1 MQSYGFSSGL
11 RRRRLIILILFTSD
25 RAASEPAQAKKIFI
39 TARLLIAVAVRNDK
53 LCIRAIVVNH
63 GTSRVLAKNRLQI
76 LKTLIVDD
84 ESLARR
90 GLAHRLK
97 DIADIEIVGE
107 ARNGREA
114 LKLIEENKP
123 DLVFLDIQMPGVSGF
138 EVVQQLDAETMPII
152 LFLTAY
158 DEYAVRA
165 FEVNA
170 LDYILK
176 PIDEE
181 RLHQV
186 LEKVRANLK
195 QKRALKQKRLILKL
209 VSSISGKEISSFEDL
224 EGKDV
229 SELGHKEPSR
239 LAIRDGGRTT
249 WVNQDDIE
257 WIDAAGDYMCVQ
269 ALGVTYIM
277 RKTMKE
283 LEKELDD
290 NILQRIHRSTII
302 NIHQVR
308 EMESHING
316 EYFLTLQSGHRV
328 KLSRTYKDKLRLFK

>member
-1 MQSYGFSSGL
+1 ME
-11 RRRRLIILILFTSD
+11 I
-25 RAASEPAQAKKIFI
+25 AA
-39 TARLLIAVAVRNDK
+39 TVRNAK
-53 LCIRAIVVNH
+53 LCTPIH
-63 GTSRVLAKNRLQI
+63 VLNDGYSKTLVASTQNI
-76 LKTLIVDD
+76 LRTLIVDD

-90 GLAHRLK
+90 GLKHRLQH
-97 DIADIEIVGE
+97 IADIEVIGE

-114 LKLIEENKP
+114 LQLIAEKKP

-138 EVVQQLDAETMPII
+138 EVVQQLDVKTMPII

-158 DEYAVRA
+158 DEYAVQA

-186 LEKVRANLK
+186 LEKVRNNLD
-195 QKRALKQKRLILKL
+195 QKRALKHKRLLLKMA
-209 VSSISGKEISSFEDL
+209 SDISGETISSF
-224 EGKDV
+224 
-229 SELGHKEPSR
+229 SELERKDPDELVHKEPSR
-239 LAIRDGGRTT
+239 LAIRDGGKTT

-269 ALGVTYIM
+269 ACGKTHIM

-283 LEKELDD
+283 LESELDD
-290 NILQRIHRSTII
+290 KILQRIHRSTIV
-302 NIHQVR
+302 NVTMVR

-316 EYFLTLQSGHRV
+316 EYFLTLDSGHRV
-328 KLSRTYKDKLRLFK
+328 KLSRTYKEKLKLFK

>member
-1 MQSYGFSSGL
+1 LASGN
-11 RRRRLIILILFTSD
+11 
-25 RAASEPAQAKKIFI
+25 Q
-39 TARLLIAVAVRNDK
+39 
-53 LCIRAIVVNH
+53 H
-63 GTSRVLAKNRLQI
+63 I

-90 GLAHRLK
+90 GLIHRLK
-97 DIADIEIVGE
+97 NIADIEIVGE
-107 ARNGREA
+107 AQNGREA
-114 LKLIEENKP
+114 LKLIGERRP
-123 DLVFLDIQMPGVSGF
+123 DLVFLDIQMPGISGF
-138 EVVQQLDAETMPII
+138 QVVKQLDIETMPII

-158 DEYAVRA
+158 DEYAVQA

-181 RLHQV
+181 RLNQV
-186 LEKVRANLK
+186 LDKVRANLS
-195 QKRALKQKRLILKL
+195 QKRALKQKRQLLEL
-209 VSSISGKEISSFEDL
+209 VSQISGETITSF
-224 EGKDV
+224 
-229 SELGHKEPSR
+229 SELEEKKVAGLAHKEPSR

-269 ALGVTYIM
+269 AQGTTYIM

-283 LEKELDD
+283 LEKELDGG
-290 NILQRIHRSTII
+290 ILQRIHRSTII
-302 NIHQVR
+302 NVRLVR

-316 EYFLTLQSGHRV
+316 EYFLTLESGHRV
-328 KLSRTYKDKLRLFK
+328 KLSRTYKDKLKLFK

>member
-1 MQSYGFSSGL
+1 M
-11 RRRRLIILILFTSD
+11 
-25 RAASEPAQAKKIFI
+25 
-39 TARLLIAVAVRNDK
+39 
-53 LCIRAIVVNH
+53 AIN
-63 GTSRVLAKNRLQI
+63 KPQI

-90 GLAHRLK
+90 GLAHRLHK
-97 DIADIEIVGE
+97 IADIEIVGE

-114 LKLIEENKP
+114 LSLINEKNP

-138 EVVQQLDAETMPII
+138 DVVQQLDAETMPII

-176 PIDEE
+176 PIDEQ
-181 RLHQV
+181 RLLQV
-186 LEKVRANLK
+186 LNKVRANLG
-195 QKRALKQKRLILKL
+195 QKRAVRQKRMLLKL
-209 VSSISGKEISSFEDL
+209 VSDISGETISSFKEL
-224 EGKDV
+224 EEKDV
-229 SELGHKEPSR
+229 ANLVQKEPSR

-249 WVNQDDIE
+249 WVNQSDIE

-283 LEKELDD
+283 LETELDES
-290 NILQRIHRSTII
+290 ILQRIHRSTIV
-302 NIHQVR
+302 NVRQVK

-316 EYFLTLQSGHRV
+316 EYFLTLVSGHRV
-328 KLSRTYKDKLRLFK
+328 KLSRTYKDKLKLFK

>member
-1 MQSYGFSSGL
+1 L
-11 RRRRLIILILFTSD
+11 T
-25 RAASEPAQAKKIFI
+25 
-39 TARLLIAVAVRNDK
+39 TDK
-53 LCIRAIVVNH
+53 QR
-63 GTSRVLAKNRLQI
+63 I

-90 GLAHRLK
+90 GLVHRLK
-97 DIADIEIVGE
+97 NIADINIVGE
-107 ARNGREA
+107 ACNGREA
-114 LKLIEENKP
+114 LKLIEELNP

-138 EVVQQLDAETMPII
+138 EVVQQLDIETMPII

-176 PIDEE
+176 PIDED

-186 LEKVRANLK
+186 LDKVRANLS
-195 QKRALKQKRLILKL
+195 QKRALEQKSQLLQL
-209 VSSISGKEISSFEDL
+209 ASDISGENISSFEEL
-224 EGKDV
+224 EKKDV
-229 SELGHKEPSR
+229 TELVPKEPSR
-239 LAIRDGGRTT
+239 LAIKDGGRTT

-269 ALGVTYIM
+269 SQGVTHIM

-283 LEKELDD
+283 LEKELDES
-290 NILQRIHRSTII
+290 ILQRIHRSTIV
-302 NIHQVR
+302 NIRQVR

-316 EYFLTLQSGHRV
+316 EYFLTLESGHRV
-328 KLSRTYKDKLRLFK
+328 KLSRTYKDKLKLFR

>member
-1 MQSYGFSSGL
+1 M
-11 RRRRLIILILFTSD
+11 I
-25 RAASEPAQAKKIFI
+25 AAS
-39 TARLLIAVAVRNDK
+39 VRSDK
-53 LCIRAIVVNH
+53 LCIRVIALNYGNIEI
-63 GTSRVLAKNRLQI
+63 LAASKQQI

-97 DIADIEIVGE
+97 NIADIEIVGE

-114 LKLIEENKP
+114 LKLISEKKP
-123 DLVFLDIQMPGVSGF
+123 DLVFLDIQMPGISGF
-138 EVVQQLDAETMPII
+138 EVVQQLDIETMPVI

-158 DEYAVRA
+158 DEHAVRA

-186 LEKVRANLK
+186 LDKVRANLD
-195 QKRALKQKRLILKL
+195 QKRALKQKRLLLKL
-209 VSSISGKEISSFEDL
+209 VSDISGETISSFEEL
-224 EGKDV
+224 EQKDV
-229 SELGHKEPSR
+229 AKLVSKEPSR
-239 LAIRDGGRTT
+239 LAIRDAGRTT

-283 LEKELDD
+283 LEAELDES
-290 NILQRIHRSTII
+290 ILQRIHRSTIV
-302 NIHQVR
+302 NVRQVR

-316 EYFLTLQSGHRV
+316 EYFLTLGSGHRV
-328 KLSRTYKDKLRLFK
+328 KLSRTYKDKLKLFK

>member
-1 MQSYGFSSGL
+1 L
-11 RRRRLIILILFTSD
+11 T
-25 RAASEPAQAKKIFI
+25 
-39 TARLLIAVAVRNDK
+39 TDK
-53 LCIRAIVVNH
+53 QR
-63 GTSRVLAKNRLQI
+63 I

-90 GLAHRLK
+90 GLTHRLK
-97 DIADIEIVGE
+97 SITDIEIVGE

-114 LKLIEENKP
+114 LQLIREMNP
-123 DLVFLDIQMPGVSGF
+123 DLVFLDIQMPGISGF
-138 EVVQQLDAETMPII
+138 DVVQQLDVETMPII

-176 PIDEE
+176 PIDED

-186 LEKVRANLK
+186 LDKVRANLN
-195 QKRALKQKRLILKL
+195 QKRALKHKSLLLKL
-209 VSSISGKEISSFEDL
+209 ASEISGETISSLDDL
-224 EGKDV
+224 EDTDV
-229 SELGHKEPSR
+229 TSLVQKEPSR
-239 LAIRDGGRTT
+239 LAIRDGGHTT
-249 WVNQDDIE
+249 WINQEDIE

-269 ALGVTYIM
+269 ALGATHIM

-290 NILQRIHRSTII
+290 NILQRIHRSTIV
-302 NIHQVR
+302 NIKQVK

-316 EYFLTLQSGHRV
+316 EYFLTLESGHRV
-328 KLSRTYKDKLRLFK
+328 KLSRTYKDKLKLFK

>member
-1 MQSYGFSSGL
+1 MCV
-11 RRRRLIILILFTSD
+11 
-25 RAASEPAQAKKIFI
+25 
-39 TARLLIAVAVRNDK
+39 LIAVGVRNDK
-53 LCIRAIVVNH
+53 LCIPVTDLNYGYIK
-63 GTSRVLAKNRLQI
+63 TLAASEQQT

-107 ARNGREA
+107 ACNGREA
-114 LKLIEENKP
+114 LQLINEKRP
-123 DLVFLDIQMPGVSGF
+123 DLVFLDIQMPGIGGF
-138 EVVQQLDAETMPII
+138 EVVQQLDIETMPVI

-176 PIDEE
+176 PIDEK
-181 RLHQV
+181 RLHHV
-186 LEKVRANLK
+186 LDKVRANLN
-195 QKRALKQKRLILKL
+195 QKRALKQKRLLLKL
-209 VSSISGKEISSFEDL
+209 ASTISGETISSFAEL

-229 SELGHKEPSR
+229 AELVDREPSR

-269 ALGVTYIM
+269 AKGVTYIM

-283 LEKELDD
+283 LEKALDN
-290 NILQRIHRSTII
+290 NILQRIHRSTIV

-316 EYFLTLQSGHRV
+316 EYFLTLESGHRV
-328 KLSRTYKDKLRLFK
+328 KLSRTYKDKLKLFK

>member
-1 MQSYGFSSGL
+1 M
-11 RRRRLIILILFTSD
+11 IL
-25 RAASEPAQAKKIFI
+25 AA
-39 TARLLIAVAVRNDK
+39 TVRSDK
-53 LCIRAIVVNH
+53 LYFRNTL
-63 GTSRVLAKNRLQI
+63 GTGISKTLAAGNPHI

-97 DIADIEIVGE
+97 NVPDIEIVGQ
-107 ARNGREA
+107 AQNGREA
-114 LKLIEENKP
+114 LKLIKEKKP
-123 DLVFLDIQMPGVSGF
+123 DLVFLDIQMPGISGF
-138 EVVQQLDAETMPII
+138 QVVKQLDVETMPII

-158 DEYAVRA
+158 DEYAVQA

-181 RLHQV
+181 RLNQV
-186 LEKVRANLK
+186 LEKVRADYN
-195 QKRALKQKRLILKL
+195 QKRALRQKRQLLEL
-209 VSSISGKEISSFEDL
+209 VSQISGEKISSLAEL
-224 EGKDV
+224 EGKKGAGLV
-229 SELGHKEPSR
+229 HKEPSR
-239 LAIRDGGRTT
+239 LAIRDGGKTT
-249 WVNQDDIE
+249 WVDQSDIE

-269 ALGVTYIM
+269 AQGTTYIM

-290 NILQRIHRSTII
+290 SILQRIHRSTII
-302 NIHQVR
+302 NITQVK

-316 EYFLTLQSGHRV
+316 EYFLTLNSGHRV
-328 KLSRTYKDKLRLFK
+328 KLSRTYKDKLKLFR

>member
-1 MQSYGFSSGL
+1 
-11 RRRRLIILILFTSD
+11 
-25 RAASEPAQAKKIFI
+25 
-39 TARLLIAVAVRNDK
+39 
-53 LCIRAIVVNH
+53 
-63 GTSRVLAKNRLQI
+63 
-76 LKTLIVDD
+76 VDD

-97 DIADIEIVGE
+97 NIADIEIVGE

-114 LKLIEENKP
+114 LKLINEKRP
-123 DLVFLDIQMPGVSGF
+123 DLVFLDIQMPGISGF
-138 EVVQQLDAETMPII
+138 QVVKQLDIETMPII

-158 DEYAVRA
+158 DEYAVQA

-181 RLHQV
+181 RLNQV
-186 LEKVRANLK
+186 LDKVRASLS
-195 QKRALKQKRLILKL
+195 QKRALKQKRQLLEL
-209 VSSISGKEISSFEDL
+209 VSQISGETISSFAEL
-224 EGKDV
+224 EEKNVAG
-229 SELGHKEPSR
+229 LAQKEPPR
-239 LAIRDGGRTT
+239 LAIRDGGHTT

-269 ALGVTYIM
+269 ALGITYIM

-283 LEKELDD
+283 LEKELDGG
-290 NILQRIHRSTII
+290 ILQRIHRSTII
-302 NIHQVR
+302 NVRLVR

-316 EYFLTLQSGHRV
+316 EYFLTLESGHRV
-328 KLSRTYKDKLRLFK
+328 KLSRTYKDKLKLFK